1 MTGQTLGHY
10 QVHEQIGA
18 GGMGEV
24 YRATDDRLGRD
35 VALKF
40 LKASLA
46 NDQDRLRRFEQEA
59 RAAAALNHP
68 NIVAIYDIGVY
79 EGRSYIVSELL
90 QGQTLRQRLREGT
103 LSLRQTSDYAI
114 QMAQGLI
121 AAHERHIVHR
131 DLKPE
136 NLFVT
141 KDGRVKILDFGIAK
155 LTLPEASG
163 PPEQSVAMM
172 TTKTRTGSV
181 LGTVAYMSPEQL
193 RAKPVDHR
201 SDLFSFGAILYEM
214 LTNKRAFSGET
225 DVDTMTAVLKDD
237 PPEMMSVRQNIPE
250 AFDQIVRHCLE
261 KDPEN
266 RFQSARDLAF
276 ALGAASSLPTGTSA
290 ALPAAGKFRVSK
302 RLAVAAGILL
312 AVATGGSLAP
322 LLRPVA
328 APVYRRI
335 TFERG
340 TLYSARFTADGRSL
354 VYAASWNGKPL
365 QLYSTPVDALQARPL
380 DLGSAYL
387 LSISRSGELA
397 MELYGIHGAKLEYV
411 NGTLAR
417 APLVGGAP
425 REILVNVAWADWD
438 TKDGIAVDHYFNGR
452 SHLEYPIGKVLYETA
467 GAISNLRFSPKGD
480 RIAFIDHPSLWDDR
494 GSICLVDLTGHRT
507 TLSAGWGSA
516 AGLAWSP
523 KGDEIWF
530 SAVKD
535 GPDRS
540 LWAVSVSGKLRQV
553 LRVPG
558 SMDLQD
564 IAPDGRVLV
573 SLGNER
579 LAMEIAGK
587 GIPGAQDLSWYNWTI
602 AKDISRDGQWV
613 LFEES
618 GQPSGANYAV
628 GIRKSDGSPPIRLGE
643 GSAGGLSPDG
653 KWALA
658 VVPGSPERVVLL
670 PTGPG
675 QPSEVPLPGIE
686 HVENGMAR
694 FLPDGKRI
702 LLFGNEPGR
711 PARTYVQDLSG
722 GNPKAV
728 TPEGV
733 QTLICSPD
741 GNYVAAW
748 RKMREIVLYPIAGGE
763 ARALPL
769 LPRDYELDQWSADGS
784 SLYLS
789 TNGEV
794 PLQVYSFNLATGKL
808 QPVRQLTPL
817 GQAGAVS
824 IDPLVVSPD
833 ASRFLYSYFQ
843 ELSDLY
849 VISGLK

>member
-10 QVHEQIGA
+10 QVHEQIGS

-24 YRATDDRLGRD
+24 YRATDGRLGRD

-40 LKASLA
+40 LKPSLA

-68 NIVAIYDIGVY
+68 NIVAIYDIGVH

-90 QGQTLRQRLREGT
+90 QGQTLRQRLREGP
-103 LSLRQTSDYAI
+103 LSLRQAADYASQI
-114 QMAQGLI
+114 AQGLI

-136 NLFVT
+136 NLFLT

-155 LTLPEASG
+155 LTLPEASAL
-163 PPEQSVAMM
+163 PEQSIAMM
-172 TTKTRTGSV
+172 TTQTRTGSV

-214 LTNKRAFSGET
+214 LTGKRAFSGET

-237 PPEMMSVRQNIPE
+237 PPEMLSIRQSIPE

-261 KDPEN
+261 KDTES

-276 ALGAASSLPTGTSA
+276 ALGAASNLTTGRSV
-290 ALPAAGKFRVSK
+290 ALSPVKFRVSK
-302 RLAVAAGILL
+302 WLALAAGILL
-312 AVATGGSLAP
+312 VVATGVLLAP
-322 LLRPVA
+322 LIRPAA
-328 APVYRRI
+328 APIYRRV

-340 TLYSARFTADGRSL
+340 TLYSARFTPDGRSL

-387 LSISRSGELA
+387 LGISRSSELA
-397 MELYGIHGAKLEYV
+397 LELNGIHGAKLEFL

-425 REILVNVAWADWD
+425 REILLGVAWADWD
-438 TKDGIAVDHYFNGR
+438 AQDGIAVDHYFGGR
-452 SHLEYPIGKVLYETA
+452 SHLEYPIGKVLYETT
-467 GAISNLRFSPKGD
+467 GAISNLRFSPQGD

-494 GSICLVDLTGHRT
+494 GSICVVDLAGHKT
-507 TLSAGWGSA
+507 TLSSGWGSA
-516 AGLAWSP
+516 AGLAWNP

-530 SAVKD
+530 SAVRE

-540 LWAVSVSGKLRQV
+540 LWAVTLSGKLRQV
-553 LRVPG
+553 VSVPG

-579 LAMEIAGK
+579 LAMEIAGQD
-587 GIPGAQDLSWYNWTI
+587 IPEAQDLSWYNWTI

-618 GQPSGANYAV
+618 GEASGANYAV
-628 GIRKSDGSPPIRLGE
+628 GIRKTDGSYPIRLGE

-658 VVPGSPERVVLL
+658 IVPGSPERIVLL

-675 QPSEVPLPGIE
+675 QPSEVSLPGIE
-686 HVENGMAR
+686 HVENGLAR

-702 LLFGNEPGR
+702 LFFGNEPGR

-722 GNPKAV
+722 GKPKAI

-733 QTLICSPD
+733 QSLICSPD
-741 GNYVAAW
+741 GKYVAAW
-748 RKMREIVLYPIAGGE
+748 RKMREIVLYSIAGGE
-763 ARALPL
+763 PRALPV
-769 LPRDYELDQWSADGS
+769 LPRDYELIQWSADGA

-794 PLQVYSFNLATGKL
+794 PLQVYSLNLATGKL
-808 QPVRQLTPL
+808 QLVRQLTPL
-817 GQAGAVS
+817 GQAGVVS

-849 VISGLK
+849 VISELK